1 MSSTTAEQRSSYAA
15 LGLLV
20 VRRLVPPDLCD
31 YFTRYLALLG
41 TIGRLAADP
50 HVAGAQG
57 IHGDA
62 AFDTLLDMAR
72 PSVAELVGRPLA
84 PTYSYARL
92 YRTGN
97 ALERHVDRGACEH
110 SLTVHLGSEEDDD
123 WPLWVRDR
131 RGDDVS
137 VSLETGDA
145 LLYQGREL
153 EHWREPFTGRYHAQ
167 LFLHYVDAE
176 GPEADLIYDGR
187 PSLGS

>member
-62 AFDTLLDMAR
+62 AFDTLLDAPMQVIDSFTPEA
-72 PSVAELVGRPLA
+72 VLA
-84 PTYSYARL
+84 A
-92 YRTGN
+92 
-97 ALERHVDRGACEH
+97 VDR
-110 SLTVHLGSEEDDD
+110 S
-123 WPLWVRDR
+123 
-131 RGDDVS
+131 
-137 VSLETGDA
+137 
-145 LLYQGREL
+145 
-153 EHWREPFTGRYHAQ
+153 
-167 LFLHYVDAE
+167 
-176 GPEADLIYDGR
+176 
-187 PSLGS
+187 